1 MAINYFI
8 AHANYFS
15 ISANPENAEMFVL
28 APDKAFAVSPLKFAV
43 GLTKS
48 NLLFLSFQIKT
59 SLLAPRLAYNKLYT
73 RDGC

>member
-1 MAINYFI
+1 
-8 AHANYFS
+8 
-15 ISANPENAEMFVL
+15 MFVL
-28 APDKAFAVSPLKFAV
+28 APDKDLAVSPLKFPI

-48 NLLFLSFQIKT
+48 NLVFLFFQIKT